1 MVEVKHGEQGP
12 HYSLV
17 SSNPR
22 VLCDRDLESSSGSIL
37 TEDTRPSLSQ
47 DGLGYYHAFTLFSH
61 ESNLS

>member
-1 MVEVKHGEQGP
+1 MVKVKHGEQGP

-22 VLCDRDLESSSGSIL
+22 VLCDHDLESSSGSIL
-37 TEDTRPSLSQ
+37 TEDTRPSISQ
-47 DGLGYYHAFTLFSH
+47 DGLGYYHALILFSH